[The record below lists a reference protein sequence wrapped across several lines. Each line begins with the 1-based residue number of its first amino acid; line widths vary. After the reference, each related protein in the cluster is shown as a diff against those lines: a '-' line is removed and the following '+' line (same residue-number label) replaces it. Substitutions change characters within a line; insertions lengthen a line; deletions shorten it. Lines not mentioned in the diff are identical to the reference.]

1 MTELSTS
8 MKMIKSI
15 IVLSILAL
23 SAFLPVAA
31 GQGFEANYL
40 IPYPSYTDSTAIE
53 SWRSWIC
60 ITNPWDQTAYATIYI
75 YNQDG
80 NYLGEQKR
88 VLSPGASYFV
98 RPRNIVGYDCS
109 GSAAVI
115 SDTPLFGILEKT
127 RNNNQMTNAYSASLW
142 ELRPATQSSSKSW
155 SAVSQQ

>member
-31 GQGFEANYL
+31 GQGFEENFL
-40 IPYPSYTDSTAIE
+40 ISYPSYTDSTAIE

-60 ITNPWDQTAYATIYI
+60 ITNTWDQVAYATVFI
-75 YNQDG
+75 NNLKGDS
-80 NYLGEQKR
+80 LGQQSV
-88 VLSPGASYFV
+88 VLYPGASYFV

-109 GSAAVI
+109 GSAAVL
-115 SDTPLFGILEKT
+115 SDTPLSGILEKT
-127 RNNNQMTNAYSASLW
+127 RNNNQMTNAYSAFFW
-142 ELRPATQSSSKSW
+142 DLRPATQSQSQSR